1 MHVYDIALR
10 VSDYDAVDGTIA
22 LEYLQLNV

>member
-1 MHVYDIALR
+1 MHVYDTALG
-10 VSDYDAVDGTIA
+10 VADYDAVDGTIA